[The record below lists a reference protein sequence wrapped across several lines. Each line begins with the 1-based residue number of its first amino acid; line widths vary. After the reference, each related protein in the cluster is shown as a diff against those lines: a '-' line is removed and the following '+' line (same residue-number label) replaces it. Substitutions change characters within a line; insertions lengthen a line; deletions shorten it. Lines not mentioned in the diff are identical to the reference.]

1 MANNGEQIDRY
12 AGRQARGSEYGGK
25 DGLIQRASDGHVEL
39 TPQEKATIMRMHG
52 LQGDLVGDGSDYI
65 VSAGVDVDEQQ
76 TAWED
81 AAHRNK
87 ALRRQNVDQRLNGRG
102 IGDGL
107 V

>member
-1 MANNGEQIDRY
+1 MANEPVDRY
-12 AGRQARGSEYGGK
+12 AGKQPKGSEYGGK
-25 DGLIQRASDGHVEL
+25 DGLIQRASDGHTEL

-52 LQGDLVGDGSDYI
+52 IQGDLAGNDTDFVVNS
-65 VSAGVDVDEQQ
+65 GVDVDEGL

-87 ALRRQNVDQRLNGRG
+87 ALRRQGVDQRLNGRG